1 LTRRGADHEASGKI
15 VDHLARNALKIHCD
29 AIAQG
34 DVDCPAMQLDATH
47 LGKWFQDR
55 PFWIQEAVRRL
66 FTKDNLTPEDFE
78 QLAELCQQQVADPK
92 SAHEPVSLP
101 AFALPRSAVGVSLRL
116 CAISEVK
123 GIEGLNPR
131 APLTFTQEQ
140 LTIFYGGTGVGK
152 SSYVRILNNVCG
164 SKNRRKLLGNVF
176 RADTVKSCKI
186 GYAFGGESKEIAW
199 QPPHGLQDELAA
211 LEIYDSEC
219 GQVYVNAENEVTFE
233 PWLLGLFQRLVDASA
248 AVDRIL
254 EAKITALPS
263 QKPAMPVE
271 LAATPAATWYG
282 QLSARTTAIEVTQ
295 WSDWSPTREQELDSL
310 HARLIEKNPAEQ
322 TRQLRTRKVAL
333 EKFLADL
340 VAIHD
345 GLSGTVV
352 NNLLNRKIDAAA
364 KRKAASEDATK
375 VFGGA
380 PLNGVGSQSW
390 KLLWEQARVYSE
402 KVVYVGKPFPFT
414 EEGAQCVLCQQ
425 TLDDNAKVRFLSFE
439 KFVKG
444 ELESLAN
451 KAEADVAE
459 LLEKLPGISTA
470 DDFTTRLATL
480 GLDDEALTRK
490 LYQFRDGAQATH
502 DALLTAKS
510 QEEVPSVPST
520 GLIDGLSPLIASL
533 ETKAKSFDE
542 DAKKTDKADL
552 QKKARELEARKW
564 LSEQKASLEAEITRL
579 KKVSALDAAR
589 KLTDTTALSKKKSDL
604 AQVLVSEAFIRRFE
618 SELKVLGA
626 ARIQVELVQTRT
638 DKGHVFHRIRLKN
651 AKIVV
656 PTADVLSEGERRA
669 VSLAAFL
676 ADVEGNESNAPI
688 VFDDPISSL
697 DQDFEETVVARLIAL
712 AKKRQ
717 VIVFTHRLST
727 LTLLEEAAEP
737 AGVATRVVALS
748 REPWG
753 AGEPG
758 ETPFSTRKPDKVI
771 NGLKDRLTRARKIL
785 TDNGKA
791 EYDLYAKGICTDVRI
806 LIERLVEDTL
816 LNNVVRRFRRAVH
829 TQNKIGGLAKIK
841 PEDCQLIDEFMTK
854 YSRYEH
860 SQPSE
865 APVPLPE
872 PDEIATDLTRLQQ
885 WLKAFSERETPH
897 VGRAVVSPVTAAAPL
912 HVVPRK
918 SSTNLKSDSKS

>member
-1 LTRRGADHEASGKI
+1 MSLDLT
-15 VDHLARNALKIHCD
+15 AL
-29 AIAQG
+29 
-34 DVDCPAMQLDATH
+34 V
-47 LGKWFQDR
+47 KWFQER
-55 PFWIQEAVRRL
+55 PFWIQEAARRL
-66 FTKDNLTPEDFE
+66 FSKENLTSDDFE
-78 QLAELCQQQVADPK
+78 QLAALCEQQIADPK
-92 SAHEPVSLP
+92 SPREPVSFP
-101 AFALPRSAVGVSLRL
+101 ASAVPQSAAGASLRL
-116 CAISEVK
+116 SAISDVK

-131 APLTFTQEQ
+131 APLAFTQEQ

-164 SKNRRKLLGNVF
+164 SKNRRKLIGNVF
-176 RADTVKSCKI
+176 RPDTAQSCKI
-186 GYAFGGESKEIAW
+186 GYALGGTSKEIAW
-199 QPPHGLQDELAA
+199 QPSHGLQVELAA

-219 GQVYVNAENEVTFE
+219 GQVYVTAENEVTFE
-233 PWLLGLFQRLVDASA
+233 PRLLQLFQSVVDACA
-248 AVDRIL
+248 AVDRLL

-263 QKPAMPVE
+263 QKPSMALE
-271 LAATPAATWYG
+271 LAATSAATWYG
-282 QLSARTTAIEVTQ
+282 QLSADTTVADVALR
-295 WSDWSPTREQELDSL
+295 SDWSPARDQELDGL
-310 HARLIEKNPAEQ
+310 RARLIEKNPAEQ
-322 TRQLRTRKVAL
+322 ARQLRTRQAAL
-333 EKFLADL
+333 DKFFADL

-345 GLSGTVV
+345 GLDETAVTT
-352 NNLLNRKIDAAA
+352 LLNGKIDALA
-364 KRKAASEDATK
+364 KRKAASEDAAK
-375 VFGGA
+375 VFAGA

-402 KVVYVGKPFPFT
+402 EAAYVENPFPFT
-414 EEGAQCVLCQQ
+414 EEDARCVLCQQ
-425 TLDDNAKVRFLSFE
+425 PLDDSAKARFLSFE
-439 KFVKG
+439 NFVKG
-444 ELESLAN
+444 QLESLAN
-451 KAEADVAE
+451 KAEAYVAD
-459 LLEKLPGISTA
+459 LLKKLPEILTT

-480 GLDDEALTRK
+480 GVDDEALTRN
-490 LYQFRDGAQATH
+490 LHRFRDGAQATY
-502 DALLTAKS
+502 DATLTARS
-510 QEEVPSVPST
+510 QEEVPSVPGT
-520 GLIDGLSPLIASL
+520 VLIDDLSILITSL
-533 ETKAKSFDE
+533 ETKAKSFDD
-542 DAKKTDKADL
+542 DATKTDKVDL
-552 QKKARELEARKW
+552 QKKARELEAQKW
-564 LSEQKASLEAEITRL
+564 LSEQRASLEAEIARL
-579 KKVSALDAAR
+579 KKVRALDAAR
-589 KLTDTTALSKKKSDL
+589 KLTDTTALSRKKSDL

-618 SELKVLGA
+618 SELNAAGA

-651 AKIVV
+651 AKIPV
-656 PTADVLSEGERRA
+656 PTAEVLSEGERRA

-676 ADVEGNESNAPI
+676 ADIEGSEADAPI

-697 DQDFEETVVARLIAL
+697 DQDFEESVVARLIAL

-748 REPWG
+748 RESWG

-791 EYDLYAKGICTDVRI
+791 EYDLFAKGICTDVRI

-816 LNNVVRRFRRAVH
+816 LNNVVRRFRRAVQ
-829 TQNKIGGLAKIK
+829 TQNKIGGLAKIT

-872 PDEIATDLTRLQQ
+872 PDEMAADLTRLQE

-897 VGRAVVSPVTAAAPL
+897 VGRSVVSPVAAASAL

-918 SSTNLKSDSKS
+918 SPTI

>member
-1 LTRRGADHEASGKI
+1 MNINLVTL
-15 VDHLARNALKIHCD
+15 V
-29 AIAQG
+29 
-34 DVDCPAMQLDATH
+34 
-47 LGKWFQDR
+47 KWFRQR
-55 PFWIQEAVRRL
+55 PFWIQEAARRL
-66 FTKDNLTPEDFE
+66 FTKENLTPEDFE
-78 QLAELCQQQVADPK
+78 QLAGLCQQQVADPK
-92 SAHEPVSLP
+92 PAHEPVSLP
-101 AFALPRSAVGVSLRL
+101 ASALPRNAAGVSLRL
-116 CAISEVK
+116 CAISDVK
-123 GIEGLNPR
+123 GIEGLKPR

-140 LTIFYGGTGVGK
+140 LTIFYGGTGAGK

-176 RADTVKSCKI
+176 QSDIAQSCKI
-186 GYAFGGESKEIAW
+186 GYAFGGKSKEIAW
-199 QPPHGLQDELAA
+199 QPSHGLQAELAA

-219 GQVYVNAENEVTFE
+219 GQVYVNAENEVTYE
-233 PWLLGLFQRLVDASA
+233 PWLLRLFQRLVDACA

-271 LAATPAATWYG
+271 LAASLTATWYG
-282 QLSARTTAIEVTQ
+282 QLSADTTDAEVAL
-295 WSDWSPTREQELDSL
+295 WRDWSPTREQELEGF

-322 TRQLRTRKVAL
+322 ARQLRTRKAAL
-333 EKFLADL
+333 DKLLADL
-340 VAIHD
+340 IAIHD
-345 GLSGTVV
+345 GLSGTFVTTF
-352 NNLLNRKIDAAA
+352 LNAKIDAAA
-364 KRKAASEDATK
+364 KRKAASEDAAK

-402 KVVYVGKPFPFT
+402 EVGYSGKAFPFT
-414 EEGAQCVLCQQ
+414 EEDARCVLCQQ
-425 TLDDNAKVRFLSFE
+425 PLKDDAKVRFLSFE

-459 LLEKLPGISTA
+459 LLEKFPEISTA

-480 GLDDEALTRK
+480 GLGDEALRRK
-490 LYQFRDGAQATH
+490 LHRFRDGAQATH
-502 DALLTAKS
+502 DALLTART
-510 QEEVPSVPST
+510 QEEVPSVPSAP
-520 GLIDGLSPLIASL
+520 LIDDLSTLIASL

-542 DAKKTDKADL
+542 DVKKTDKVDL

-564 LSEQKASLEAEITRL
+564 LSEQKASLEAEIARL
-579 KKVSALDAAR
+579 KKVTALDAAR

-676 ADVEGNESNAPI
+676 ADVEGSESDAPI

-697 DQDFEETVVARLIAL
+697 DQDFEETVVARLAAL

-771 NGLKDRLTRARKIL
+771 NGLNDRLIRARRTF

-791 EYDLYAKGICTDVRI
+791 EYDLYARGICTEVRV
-806 LIERLVEDTL
+806 LVERLVEDTL

-841 PEDCQLIDEFMTK
+841 PQDCQLIDEFMTK

-865 APVPLPE
+865 APIPLPE
-872 PDEIATDLTRLQQ
+872 PDEIAADLARLQA
-885 WLKAFSERETPH
+885 WLKEFSEREVSH
-897 VGRAVVSPVTAAAPL
+897 IDRSVVSPVTAVTPL
-912 HVVPRK
+912 HVVGRK
-918 SSTNLKSDSKS
+918 SSNA

>member
-1 LTRRGADHEASGKI
+1 MNINIT
-15 VDHLARNALKIHCD
+15 AL
-29 AIAQG
+29 
-34 DVDCPAMQLDATH
+34 V
-47 LGKWFQDR
+47 KWFQER
-55 PFWIQEAVRRL
+55 PFWIQEAARRL
-66 FTKDNLTPEDFE
+66 FTKETLTPEDLE
-78 QLAELCQQQVADPK
+78 QLSALCQQQVADPK

-101 AFALPRSAVGVSLRL
+101 ASALPPNVAGVSLRL

-131 APLTFTQEQ
+131 APLTFGQEQ

-176 RADTVKSCKI
+176 QSDTAKSCKI
-186 GYAFGGESKEIAW
+186 GYALDGKNKEIAW
-199 QPPHGLQDELAA
+199 QPSHGLHAELAA

-219 GQVYVNAENEVTFE
+219 GQVYVTAENEVTFE
-233 PWLLGLFQRLVDASA
+233 PRLLQLFQRLVDACA

-254 EAKITALPS
+254 EAKTTALPS
-263 QKPAMPVE
+263 RKPSMPLE
-271 LAATPAATWYG
+271 LAATPTATWYG
-282 QLSARTTAIEVTQ
+282 QLSAATTDAEVKLQ
-295 WSDWSPTREQELDSL
+295 CDWSPARDQELDGL
-310 HARLIEKNPAEQ
+310 RARLIEKNPAEQ
-322 TRQLRTRKVAL
+322 ARQLRTRKAAL
-333 EKFLADL
+333 DRFLADL

-345 GLSGTVV
+345 GLNATVV
-352 NNLLNRKIDAAA
+352 TTLFNGKIDAAA
-364 KRKAASEDATK
+364 KRKAASEDAAK
-375 VFGGA
+375 VFAGA

-390 KLLWEQARVYSE
+390 KLLWEQARTYSE
-402 KVVYVGKPFPFT
+402 QVVYVGKTFPLT
-414 EEGAQCVLCQQ
+414 EEDARCVLCQQ
-425 TLDDNAKVRFLSFE
+425 SLDDNAKVRFLSFE

-451 KAEADVAE
+451 RAEADVSE
-459 LLEKLPGISTA
+459 QLEKVPEIATTE
-470 DDFTTRLATL
+470 DFNARLATL
-480 GLDDEALTRK
+480 GLGDETLTQK
-490 LYQFRDGAQATH
+490 LHQFRDGAQATR
-502 DALLTAKS
+502 DAVLTAKS
-510 QEEVPSVPST
+510 QEEVPPVPTISSIDDLST
-520 GLIDGLSPLIASL
+520 LIASL
-533 ETKAKSFDE
+533 ETKARSFDE
-542 DAKKTDKADL
+542 DAKKTDKVDL

-564 LSEQKASLEAEITRL
+564 LSEQKPSLEAEIARL
-579 KKVSALDAAR
+579 KKVAALGAAR

-604 AQVLVSEAFIRRFE
+604 AQVLVSEAFIRRFK
-618 SELKVLGA
+618 SELQGLGA

-651 AKIVV
+651 AKIIV

-669 VSLAAFL
+669 VSLAAFV
-676 ADVEGNESNAPI
+676 ADVSNEADAPI

-717 VIVFTHRLST
+717 VIVFTHRIST
-727 LTLLEEAAEP
+727 LTLLEEAAGP

-758 ETPFSTRKPDKVI
+758 ETPFSARKPDKVI
-771 NGLKDRLTRARKIL
+771 NGLKGDRLIRAQKIL
-785 TDNGKA
+785 ADKGKA

-816 LNNVVRRFRRAVH
+816 LNNVVRRFRRAVQ
-829 TQNKIGGLAKIK
+829 TQNKIGGLAKIR

-872 PDEIATDLTRLQQ
+872 PDEIAADLTRLQE
-885 WLKAFSERETPH
+885 WLKAFSEREIPGL
-897 VGRAVVSPVTAAAPL
+897 GRSVVSPVPAVTPL

-918 SSTNLKSDSKS
+918 SSTTGEGAAKS